1 MDLTELIPQDCILPT
16 LKGNN
21 KNSIVAEMAAFL
33 VKRGRLS
40 PDQLESAVTGII
52 AREHQLSTSVGL
64 GLCIPHAGIPKMKG
78 LAVALAR
85 VPEGIDWESSDGLP
99 GTLLIMLI
107 YEEGEAT
114 LHLKN
119 LAAIA
124 KFFSRPGVI
133 EKILTAPGES
143 EIYQLLKN

>member
-1 MDLTELIPQDCILPT
+1 MDLTDLIPQDSILPS
-16 LKGNN
+16 LRGRDKA
-21 KNSIVAEMAAFL
+21 SIVAEMAGFL
-33 VKRGRLS
+33 IQQGKLPS
-40 PDQLESAVTGII
+40 DQLQEAIAGIL
-52 AREHQLSTSVGL
+52 AREKQLSTFIGL
-64 GLCIPHAGIPKMKG
+64 GLCIPHAGIPSMHG

-85 VPEGIDWESSDGLP
+85 VPEGVDWDSPDGAP
-99 GTLLIMLI
+99 GRLFILLI

-119 LAAIA
+119 LAALA

-133 EKILTAPGES
+133 EKILAAPGEA